1 MARTKDRVE
10 FGKLIRFP
18 MNEKANMAVKMRV
31 SGNGEV
37 YISKKI
43 IDSVRKENED
53 MWADF
58 RHSEDYKIV
67 AIKPGG
73 EKNFRLPKTG
83 TMKFNGL
90 KEVLQNFGYG
100 IPAWYFFEWDPE
112 QEAWMGRLQ
121 EVSEAPL
128 K

>member
-1 MARTKDRVE
+1 MARTKDKVA
-10 FGKLIRFP
+10 FGDLIKFRMP
-18 MNEKANMAVKMRV
+18 ERANMTVRMCVR
-31 SGNGEV
+31 SNGEV

-43 IDSVRKENED
+43 IDSVRKENEN

-58 RHSEDYKIV
+58 RHSEDYKIL

-73 EKNFRLPKTG
+73 EKDFRLPKTG
-83 TMKFNGL
+83 TMKFHVL
-90 KEVLQNFGYG
+90 KEILQNFGYA
-100 IPAWYFFEWDPE
+100 IPAWYFFEWNPE
-112 QEAWMGRLQ
+112 EKVWTGKLQ